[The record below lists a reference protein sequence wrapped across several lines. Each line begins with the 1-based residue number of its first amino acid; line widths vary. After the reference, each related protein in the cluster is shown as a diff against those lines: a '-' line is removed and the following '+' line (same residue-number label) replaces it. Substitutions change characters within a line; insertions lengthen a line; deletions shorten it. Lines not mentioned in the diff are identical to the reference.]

1 MGSKTITYIQV
12 RRKEK
17 CKLCSGTGEVMVRED
32 GESSSTD
39 CRMFTYMCTFCMG
52 KKFTMET
59 KTVSLEQFRK
69 LKN

>member
-1 MGSKTITYIQV
+1 MADKTITYIQV

-17 CKLCSGTGEVMVRED
+17 CKKCSGTGEVMVRED
-32 GESSSTD
+32 GEPTSTD
-39 CRMFTYMCTFCMG
+39 CRMFTYMCPVCVG

-59 KTVSLEQFRK
+59 KTVSLEQFRR

>member
-1 MGSKTITYIQV
+1 MSKTITYLEV

-17 CKLCSGTGEVMVRED
+17 CKQCSGTGEVMVRED
-32 GESSSTD
+32 GDAATTD
-39 CRMFTYMCTFCMG
+39 CRMFSYVCPACIG

-59 KTVSLEQFRK
+59 KTISLEQFRK